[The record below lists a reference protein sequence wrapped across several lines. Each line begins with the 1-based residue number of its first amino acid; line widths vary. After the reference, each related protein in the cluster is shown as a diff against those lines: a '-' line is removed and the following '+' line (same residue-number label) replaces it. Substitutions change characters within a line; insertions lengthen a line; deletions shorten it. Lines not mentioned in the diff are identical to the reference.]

1 MFDIG
6 WSELLI
12 IAVVAI
18 LIVGPKDL
26 PRLLRQ
32 LGNYVGK
39 IKQTANEFKSQF
51 DDAIKDSELDDIK
64 SSVDELTGANPLSD
78 IKSEIED
85 GLDVDMYSDLEMD
98 DIDLD
103 VEGPSEKEQTETVHK
118 DLSKEPSK
126 QSGSAPEQISD
137 SEEKSIVSEPYA
149 DSESSGDAKD
159 EKSLA
164 AENRGA

>member
-18 LIVGPKDL
+18 LVVGPKDL

-51 DDAIKDSELDDIK
+51 DEAIRDSEFDDIK
-64 SSVDELTGANPLSD
+64 SSVDELARANPMNEL
-78 IKSEIED
+78 KSEIED
-85 GLDVDMYSDLEMD
+85 SLEIDMYDEMD
-98 DIDLD
+98 DLDLD
-103 VEGPSEKEQTETVHK
+103 VEGPVESDPKEIVHNK
-118 DLSKEPSK
+118 KSKEPGPSPDHD
-126 QSGSAPEQISD
+126 AD
-137 SEEKSIVSEPYA
+137 VEEKSISIEPHA
-149 DSESSGDAKD
+149 DSESSGGAKD
-159 EKSLA
+159 KNTLA
-164 AENRGA
+164 TENRGA